1 MSDGTAAAAAHAE
14 EAGAS
19 AFVRSL
25 GLLDATMLVVGS
37 MVGSGIFIVSAD
49 ISRQVRSP
57 GLLLVVWL
65 VTGVLTVIGALCYG
79 ELAAAMPA
87 AGGQYVYLREAFG
100 PLWGFLYGWTMLLV
114 IQTATIAAVAI
125 AFAKFTGVL
134 IPWFSSSAWLWQ
146 IGTFGPYRLWF
157 GELGPYTV
165 GLNTQNLLA
174 ILSII
179 VLTWVN
185 LRGIRTGALV
195 QNVLTLTK
203 TGALV
208 GVILLGVA
216 FATDSALTANFG
228 HFWEPVQPG
237 TGVGG
242 EDWLGLLTVIGVAM
256 VGSLFAADA
265 WNNVTFVAGEV
276 KDPERT
282 LPRSLALGTGL
293 VIALY
298 LLANLAY
305 LCVLPLRGTPD
316 GATVLDRGIQFA
328 AEDRVATAVAEVAF
342 GHSGG
347 VLMALAVMIST
358 FGCNNGLILAGA
370 RIYYA
375 MARDRMFF
383 ASVGALNRHRSP
395 APALLVQG
403 AWASV
408 LCLSGTYG
416 QLLDFLIFSVLLFYI
431 LTIGGIFVLR
441 RTRPGMARPY
451 KTWGYPVL
459 PVVYIVMA
467 LFIEI
472 QLLRYKPQYTWPG
485 LILVLLGLPVYWVW
499 KKATEKRA

>member
-1 MSDGTAAAAAHAE
+1 MAAAAAHAE

-49 ISRQVRSP
+49 IARQVRSP

-79 ELAAAMPA
+79 ELAAAMPT

-203 TGALV
+203 TSALV
-208 GVILLGVA
+208 GVILLGIA
-216 FATDSALTANFG
+216 FATDTALTANFG

-242 EDWLGLLTVIGVAM
+242 KDWLGLLTVIGVAM

-305 LCVLPLRGTPD
+305 LCVLPLRGTPE

-370 RIYYA
+370 RIYFA
-375 MARDRMFF
+375 MARDHVFF
-383 ASVGALNRHRSP
+383 SSVGALNRHRSP
-395 APALLVQG
+395 ALALLVQG

-485 LILVLLGLPVYWVW
+485 LILVLLGMPVYWVW

>member
-1 MSDGTAAAAAHAE
+1 MRSGGTITAAAPAE
-14 EAGAS
+14 QAGSGAL
-19 AFVRSL
+19 VRSL
-25 GLLDATMLVVGS
+25 GLLDATMIVVGS

-49 ISRQVRSP
+49 IARQVRSP

-100 PLWGFLYGWTMLLV
+100 PLWGFLYGWTTLLV

-134 IPWFSSSAWLWQ
+134 IPWFSSSTWLWQ
-146 IGTFGPYRLWF
+146 IGRFGPYRLWF

-165 GLNTQNLLA
+165 GPNTQNLLA

-208 GVILLGVA
+208 GVIVLGVA
-216 FATDSALTANFG
+216 FATETALTANFG
-228 HFWEPVQPG
+228 RFWEPAQPG
-237 TGVGG
+237 TGAGG
-242 EDWLGLLTVIGVAM
+242 TDWVGLLTVIGVAM

-282 LPRSLALGTGL
+282 LPRAL
-293 VIALY
+293 
-298 LLANLAY
+298 
-305 LCVLPLRGTPD
+305 
-316 GATVLDRGIQFA
+316 
-328 AEDRVATAVAEVAF
+328 
-342 GHSGG
+342 
-347 VLMALAVMIST
+347 
-358 FGCNNGLILAGA
+358 
-370 RIYYA
+370 
-375 MARDRMFF
+375 
-383 ASVGALNRHRSP
+383 
-395 APALLVQG
+395 ALLVQG

-441 RTRPGMARPY
+441 WTRPGMARPY
-451 KTWGYPVL
+451 RTWGYPVL
-459 PVVYIVMA
+459 PAVYIAVA
-467 LFIEI
+467 LFIEV

-485 LILVLLGLPVYWVW
+485 LLLVLLGMPVYWVW
-499 KKATEKRA
+499 KKVREEG

>member
-1 MSDGTAAAAAHAE
+1 MSDGTIAVAGSAE
-14 EAGAS
+14 RAGAG
-19 AFVRSL
+19 ALVRSL
-25 GLLDATMLVVGS
+25 GLLDATMIVIGS

-49 ISRQVRSP
+49 IARQVHSP
-57 GLLLVVWL
+57 GLLLIVWL
-65 VTGVLTVIGALCYG
+65 VTGAMTVIGALCYG

-100 PLWGFLYGWTMLLV
+100 PLWGFLYGWTMLLI

-125 AFAKFTGVL
+125 AFARFTGVL
-134 IPWFSSSAWLWQ
+134 IPWFSSATWLWQ

-203 TGALV
+203 TGALL
-208 GVILLGVA
+208 GVIVLGVV
-216 FATDSALTANFG
+216 FATDRALTANFG
-228 HFWEPVQPG
+228 HFWEPAQPS
-237 TGVGG
+237 TGRA
-242 EDWLGLLTVIGVAM
+242 DWVGLLTMIGVAM

-276 KDPERT
+276 RDPERN

-293 VIALY
+293 VIAIY

-305 LCVLPLRGTPD
+305 LCVLPLRGAPD
-316 GATVLDRGIQFA
+316 GATALERGIQFA
-328 AEDRVATAVAEVAF
+328 AEDRVATAVAEVVL

-347 VLMALAVMIST
+347 VLMAIAVMIST

-375 MARDRMFF
+375 MAKDRMFF
-383 ASVGALNRHRSP
+383 ASVGALNRHL
-395 APALLVQG
+395 APSLALLMQG

-431 LTIGGIFVLR
+431 LTIGGVFVLR
-441 RTRPGMARPY
+441 RTRPEMARPY
-451 KTWGYPVL
+451 RTWGYPVL
-459 PVVYIVMA
+459 PALYIVMA

-485 LILVLLGLPVYWVW
+485 LLLVLLGIPVYWVW
-499 KKATEKRA
+499 KKATKR

>member
-1 MSDGTAAAAAHAE
+1 MSDGTITVAGSAE
-14 EAGAS
+14 RAGAG
-19 AFVRSL
+19 ALVRSL
-25 GLLDATMLVVGS
+25 GLLDATMIVIGS

-49 ISRQVRSP
+49 IARQVHSP
-57 GLLLVVWL
+57 GLLLIVWL
-65 VTGVLTVIGALCYG
+65 VTGVMTVIGALCYG
-79 ELAAAMPA
+79 ERAAAMPA

-100 PLWGFLYGWTMLLV
+100 PLWGFLYGWTMLLI

-134 IPWFSSSAWLWQ
+134 IPWFSSATWLWQ

-203 TGALV
+203 TGALL
-208 GVILLGVA
+208 GVIVLGVV
-216 FATDSALTANFG
+216 FATDRALTANFG
-228 HFWEPVQPG
+228 HFWEPAQPG
-237 TGVGG
+237 TGRA
-242 EDWLGLLTVIGVAM
+242 DWVGLLTMISVAM

-276 KDPERT
+276 RDPERN

-293 VIALY
+293 VIAIY

-305 LCVLPLRGTPD
+305 LCVLPLRGAPD
-316 GATVLDRGIQFA
+316 GATALERGIQFA
-328 AEDRVATAVAEVAF
+328 AEDRVATAVAEVVL

-347 VLMALAVMIST
+347 VLMAIAVMIST

-375 MARDRMFF
+375 MAKDRMFF
-383 ASVGALNRHRSP
+383 ASVGALNRHL
-395 APALLVQG
+395 APSLALLMQG

-431 LTIGGIFVLR
+431 LTIGGVFVLR
-441 RTRPGMARPY
+441 RNRPGMARPY
-451 KTWGYPVL
+451 RTWGYPVL
-459 PVVYIVMA
+459 PALYIVMA

-485 LILVLLGLPVYWVW
+485 LLLVLLGIPVYWVW
-499 KKATEKRA
+499 KKATKR

>member
-1 MSDGTAAAAAHAE
+1 MSDGTITVAGSAE
-14 EAGAS
+14 RAGAG
-19 AFVRSL
+19 ALVRSL
-25 GLLDATMLVVGS
+25 GLLDATMIVIGS

-49 ISRQVRSP
+49 IARQVHSP
-57 GLLLVVWL
+57 GLLLLVWL
-65 VTGVLTVIGALCYG
+65 VTGAMTVIGALCYG

-100 PLWGFLYGWTMLLV
+100 PLWGFLYGWTMLLI

-134 IPWFSSSAWLWQ
+134 IPWFSSATWLWQ

-203 TGALV
+203 TGALL
-208 GVILLGVA
+208 GVIVLGVV
-216 FATDSALTANFG
+216 FATDRALTANFG
-228 HFWEPVQPG
+228 HFWEPAQPG
-237 TGVGG
+237 TGRA
-242 EDWLGLLTVIGVAM
+242 DWVGLLTMISVAM

-276 KDPERT
+276 RDPERN

-293 VIALY
+293 VIAIY

-305 LCVLPLRGTPD
+305 LCVLPLRGAPD
-316 GATVLDRGIQFA
+316 GATVLERGIQFA
-328 AEDRVATAVAEVAF
+328 AEDRVATAVAEVVL

-347 VLMALAVMIST
+347 VLMAIAVMIST

-375 MARDRMFF
+375 MAKDRMFF
-383 ASVGALNRHRSP
+383 ASVGALNRHL
-395 APALLVQG
+395 APSLALLMQG

-431 LTIGGIFVLR
+431 LTIGGVFVLR

-451 KTWGYPVL
+451 RTWGYPVL
-459 PVVYIVMA
+459 PALYIVMA
-467 LFIEI
+467 LFIEV

-485 LILVLLGLPVYWVW
+485 LLLVLLGIPVYWVW
-499 KKATEKRA
+499 KKATKR